1 MSIKSFFCDNAHLC
15 DECSMIIAKHLIGDD
30 MLKKVRLRYD
40 DLKENF
46 NAVSFDE
53 WDASGPFPLWK
64 FSSGLTPYMDFDD
77 TSVVPIPITNGLF
90 KLADTVVSFDF
101 PVWFNM
107 EESTGRR
114 VFMLFQDPIPRNIKW
129 YRDCE
134 DALCST
140 VFGMHNPLWR
150 EKGNGGKR
158 MWLLI
163 QALIQQEIGVYL
175 TDCNKLAMQSRTGE
189 MQLPSPQQISAY
201 RDMLKDEIELVNPSL
216 IVAFGNTASSVNE
229 SFGALGIPTLSLPHF
244 SGLAQGKIREFFN
257 WPEEKLFPIDV
268 QAELYC
274 NVITKNL
281 SL

>member
-1 MSIKSFFCDNAHLC
+1 
-15 DECSMIIAKHLIGDD
+15 